1 MVCGPTWV
9 HELVESRLHTTGI
22 DALPSK
28 SQGQAQHMTQTVQGR
43 RVAVTGA
50 ASGIGAA
57 TARKLMADGWRVACL
72 DRNIEGARATAGDRG
87 IAVLIDVADEASTAA
102 AFARVREAFG
112 GLDALVTAAG
122 VIETTPFL
130 DTTVEQFRRLFDIN
144 VIGSFLSVREGAK
157 LMQPGSRICMVAS
170 ISSYTGGGYVATGAY
185 ATSKGA
191 VLTMMKSCARALGD
205 KGIAVNAVA
214 PGFID
219 TPFVASAMS
228 DPVGRAQVVAAVG
241 KVGHGGT
248 DCRSGGLADLAERRL
263 RARRHA
269 DRGRRHPHALILG

>member
-1 MVCGPTWV
+1 
-9 HELVESRLHTTGI
+9 
-22 DALPSK
+22 
-28 SQGQAQHMTQTVQGR
+28 MTQTVHGR

-57 TARKLMADGWRVACL
+57 TARKLIADGWRVACL
-72 DRNIEGARATAGDRG
+72 DRNVDGARATAGDQG
-87 IAVLIDVADEASTAA
+87 IFVPIDVADEASTIA
-102 AFARVREAFG
+102 AFERVHDAFG
-112 GLDALVTAAG
+112 GLDGLVTAAG

-157 LMQPGSRICMVAS
+157 QMQPGSRICMVAS

-228 DPVGRAQVVAAVG
+228 DPVRRAQVVAAVG
-241 KVGHGGT
+241 KVGTAEQIAECAAWLISPGAHFVHGST
-248 DCRSGGLADLAERRL
+248 LIADGGVLM
-263 RARRHA
+263 H
-269 DRGRRHPHALILG
+269 

>member
-1 MVCGPTWV
+1 V
-9 HELVESRLHTTGI
+9 
-22 DALPSK
+22 K
-28 SQGQAQHMTQTVQGR
+28 TQPGR
-43 RVAVTGA
+43 AAVTGA

-57 TARKLMADGWRVACL
+57 TARRLMDLGWHVACL
-72 DRNIEGARATAGDRG
+72 DRNVEGARRTAGAEG
-87 IAVLIDVADEASTAA
+87 VAIEIDVSDEASSIAGFAQAGAA
-102 AFARVREAFG
+102 WG

-157 LMQPGSRICMVAS
+157 HMAPGGRICMVAS
-170 ISSYTGGGYVATGAY
+170 ISSYTGGGYVASGSY

-205 KGIAVNAVA
+205 RGIAVNAVA

-219 TPFVASAMS
+219 TPFVASAMN
-228 DPVGRAQVVAAVG
+228 DPERRAQVVAAVG
-241 KVGHGGT
+241 KVGTAEQIAECCAWLVSPAAEFVHGST
-248 DCRSGGLADLAERRL
+248 LIADGG
-263 RARRHA
+263 
-269 DRGRRHPHALILG
+269 ILMR

>member
-1 MVCGPTWV
+1 V
-9 HELVESRLHTTGI
+9 SSSSSN
-22 DALPSK
+22 PSV
-28 SQGQAQHMTQTVQGR
+28 AGR

-57 TARKLMADGWRVACL
+57 TAKRLQALGWRVACL
-72 DRNIEGARATAGDRG
+72 DRNLAGARAAAGADG
-87 IAVLIDVADEASTAA
+87 VAIEVDVADEPSVIHAFEQAGASW
-102 AFARVREAFG
+102 G

-122 VIETTPFL
+122 IINTTAFF
-130 DTTVEQFRRLFDIN
+130 DTTVAEFRKLFDVN

-157 LMQPGSRICMVAS
+157 YMQRGARICMVAS
-170 ISSYTGGGYVATGAY
+170 ISSYTGGGYVAKSAY

-191 VLTMMKSCARALGD
+191 VLTMMKGCARELGP

-228 DPVGRAQVVAAVG
+228 DPVQRKQVEAAVG
-241 KVGHGGT
+241 KVGTAEQIAECAAFLISPAADFVHGET
-248 DCRSGGLADLAERRL
+248 LIADGGLLMR
-263 RARRHA
+263 
-269 DRGRRHPHALILG
+269 

>member
-1 MVCGPTWV
+1 
-9 HELVESRLHTTGI
+9 
-22 DALPSK
+22 
-28 SQGQAQHMTQTVQGR
+28 MTR

-57 TARKLMADGWRVACL
+57 TAQLLAARGWRVACL
-72 DRNIEGARATAGDRG
+72 DRDIAGARRTAGDHG
-87 IAVLIDVADEASTAA
+87 LAVEVDVADEASVIA
-102 AFARVREAFG
+102 AFAAVSEAFG

-122 VIETTPFL
+122 VIETVPFL
-130 DTTVEQFRRLFDIN
+130 ETTPEQFRRLFDIN

-157 LMQPGSRICMVAS
+157 LMQQGARVCMLAS

-191 VLTMMKSCARALGD
+191 VLTMMKACARALGER
-205 KGIAVNAVA
+205 GIAVNAVA

-228 DPVGRAQVVAAVG
+228 DPVRRQQVEAAVG
-241 KVGHGGT
+241 KIGTAEQIAETIAWLISPEAGFVHGET
-248 DCRSGGLADLAERRL
+248 LIADGGVLMR
-263 RARRHA
+263 
-269 DRGRRHPHALILG
+269 

>member
-1 MVCGPTWV
+1 MSP
-9 HELVESRLHTTGI
+9 
-22 DALPSK
+22 K
-28 SQGQAQHMTQTVQGR
+28 R

-57 TARKLMADGWRVACL
+57 AAQLLAARGWRVACL
-72 DRNIEGARATAGDRG
+72 DRDLEGARRTAGDRG
-87 IAVLIDVADEASTAA
+87 LAVEVDVADETRVIA
-102 AFARVREAFG
+102 AFAEVRAAFG

-130 DTTVEQFRRLFDIN
+130 ETTPEQFRRLFDIN
-144 VIGSFLSVREGAK
+144 VIGSFLSVREGAR
-157 LMQPGSRICMVAS
+157 LMQAGGRVCMLAS

-191 VLTMMKSCARALGD
+191 VLTLMKACARALGEQ
-205 KGIAVNAVA
+205 GIAVNAVA

-228 DPVGRAQVVAAVG
+228 DPVRRRQVEAAVG
-241 KVGHGGT
+241 KVGQAGQIAQAIAWLVSPEADFVHGET
-248 DCRSGGLADLAERRL
+248 LIADGGVLMR
-263 RARRHA
+263 
-269 DRGRRHPHALILG
+269 